1 MYIFIFWYHI
11 SVGKC
16 FLFSQSL
23 FYYHPWYPNGKM
35 CWFLVHFVMA
45 WFGTTSSSTTHNL
58 STSTSIAKS
67 EVESMRMCFADRY
80 ENNINRTNDEILSLM
95 YCTTSLETQWSD
107 DFNTFFFFYLMHA
120 LFTGIFAKYC
130 LCIEYSNISKMALL
144 LRFICIPSKY

>member
-11 SVGKC
+11 SVGKY

-80 ENNINRTNDEILSLM
+80 ENNINRTNDEILNLM

-107 DFNTFFFFYLMHA
+107 DFNTFFFLPNACFIYRDICKILFMHWI
-120 LFTGIFAKYC
+120 FKYIKNGIA
-130 LCIEYSNISKMALL
+130 SNVHLYP
-144 LRFICIPSKY
+144 F